1 MRGLMQDQ
9 ALTVDKILDHAKN
22 WHGHVEVVSRS
33 VEGPIV
39 RTTYGQI
46 HGRAKRVSNLLLQLG
61 VTLGDRVATLAWNT
75 ARHMEAWYGIMS
87 IGAVCHTLNP
97 RLHPEQ
103 IAWIINHAED
113 KIIFVDL
120 TFVPILEAILAQCPT
135 VEHVVVMTD
144 QSHMPGF
151 KIHGVPSMKWGAA
164 HCYETAIAGQ
174 SEQCAWGGFDENTA
188 CGLCYTSGTTGDPKG
203 VLYSHRSNVIHCLV
217 GLQKDVLGMSGV
229 DTVLPVV
236 PMFHANAWGTA
247 FACPAVGAKMVMPG
261 SKMDGASIYELLD
274 GEQVT
279 FSAAVPTVWQMLL
292 AELDAKSLKLP
303 HLTKVVIGGSACPES
318 LIRGF
323 KERYDVDVLHA
334 WGMTET
340 SPLGTLGSPNA
351 RVAKLSYDEQMPY
364 KLKQG
369 RPPFG
374 IEMKLTDDE
383 GRKLP
388 HDGSTFG
395 HLMVKGPFV
404 VGQYFKGAGG
414 TILDV
419 EGFFDTGDVA
429 TIDPEGF
436 MQITDRAK
444 DVIKSGGEWISTI
457 DIENIAMGHPKAELA
472 AVIGILH
479 PKWDERPLL
488 LVKLK
493 PGETAT
499 KEEFIDFLSGKIAK
513 WWTPDDVVFVD
524 DIPLGATGKID
535 KKVLRARFA
544 DYVLPEVPLMA
555 AMAAAAATPSM
566 ALRSE
571 PDPLI
576 HAPEP
581 AAPEA
586 PETADPFEAAAA
598 GAEAEGLGFPAAA
611 ETPQAEAA
619 PEDGPEEG
627 NVAGAADDIPDVA
640 EAEKAPD
647 VREDLD
653 ASVQS
658 LLADPADPPAPEPV
672 AKAVP
677 GPAPIAEALIAGAA
691 AAVAGGMMFTRDDT
705 QREEPLKV
713 TPVREPPPEP
723 RTDAP
728 QAEGSRAE
736 VSATPYTPSGDASSP
751 TPDLIPEGDL
761 PLTWTPGASEPPRTE
776 HVAGRKKADRED
788 VPDALPSMPGMTPL
802 GAAVAAIGEPALV
815 RNQVE
820 RAQDPAAAEA
830 MAFPASLKSS
840 DSSFAA
846 SDEPPL
852 SFTPLP
858 AGGRK
863 PVKPKTG
870 LIDHLLTL
878 TVALAFAPALIVLV
892 GAAGMWL
899 HQWDWREG
907 YQSVLTEGP
916 AANLGW
922 APAAAMVSL
931 LVSFVGLLIAA
942 IAGWK
947 RYWRKAL
954 LAVFVTL
961 VSLAGFAGLAWWEA
975 QSPRIHD
982 VATDWSEPLLFTD
995 TIMSARGPD
1004 ANIVEPNPVVPL
1016 DAGTFAGRP
1025 IAEINSET
1033 CSAARPA
1040 MVSLQP
1046 AQAFAAIKAAMLAE
1060 GLTIVTDDVRA
1071 GRLEAT
1077 ATSLLYRFKDDV
1089 AVRVRAQGVGSRIDI
1104 RSISRVGATDMGAN
1118 CRRIGRLTAALNP

>member
-22 WHGHVEVVSRS
+22 WHGDREVVSRS

-39 RTTYGQI
+39 RTTYAQI

-75 ARHMEAWYGIMS
+75 ARHMEAWYGIMG

-113 KIIFVDL
+113 RVIFVDL
-120 TFVPILEAILAQCPT
+120 TFVPILEAILAQCPS

-151 KIHGVPSMKWGAA
+151 KIHGVPAMKWGGA
-164 HCYETAIAGQ
+164 HCYETAIGGQ
-174 SEQCAWGGFDENTA
+174 SENCAWGGFDENTA

-203 VLYSHRSNVIHCLV
+203 VLYSHRSNVLHALV
-217 GLQKDVLGMSGV
+217 GLQKDVLGMSAT

-261 SKMDGASIYELLD
+261 SKMDGASIHELL
-274 GEQVT
+274 ETEEVT

-292 AELDAKSLKLP
+292 AELDAKGASLP
-303 HLTKVVIGGSACPES
+303 HLGKVVIGGSACPES
-318 LIRGF
+318 IIRGF

-369 RPPFG
+369 RPPYG

-383 GRKLP
+383 GKQLP
-388 HDGSTFG
+388 HDGHTFG

-404 VGQYFKGAGG
+404 VGEYFKGAGG
-414 TILDV
+414 QILDP

-457 DIENIAMGHPKAELA
+457 DIENIAMGHPKAVNA
-472 AVIGILH
+472 AVIGVAH

-488 LVKLK
+488 LVQLK

-499 KEEFIDFLSGKIAK
+499 KEEFIEFLTGKIAK
-513 WWTPDDVVFVD
+513 WWMPDDVVFVD
-524 DIPLGATGKID
+524 SIPLGATGKID
-535 KKVLRARFA
+535 KKVLRAQFA
-544 DYVLPEVPLMA
+544 DYRLPEVPLMA
-555 AMAAAAATPSM
+555 AMAAAAAAAPSM
-566 ALRSE
+566 ALRAE
-571 PDPLI
+571 PSPVL

-581 AAPEA
+581 PAPEA
-586 PETADPFEAAAA
+586 PTTSEAADPFEEAAV
-598 GAEAEGLGFPAAA
+598 GAEAEDLGSPAAA
-611 ETPQAEAA
+611 GPQAEEADEPEAVA
-619 PEDGPEEG
+619 PEAENRVETLVTQPVES
-627 NVAGAADDIPDVA
+627 AA
-640 EAEKAPD
+640 
-647 VREDLD
+647 
-653 ASVQS
+653 
-658 LLADPADPPAPEPV
+658 EPV
-672 AKAVP
+672 AKPA
-677 GPAPIAEALIAGAA
+677 APIAEALIAGAA
-691 AAVAGGMMFTRDDT
+691 AAAGGMLFTRDEAHRD
-705 QREEPLKV
+705 EPLKIE
-713 TPVREPPPEP
+713 PVREPPPAPKPEAPKAEAAKVEAPKVEAKAAEP
-723 RTDAP
+723 AP
-728 QAEGSRAE
+728 VPHAAE
-736 VSATPYTPSGDASSP
+736 PPPAS
-751 TPDLIPEGDL
+751 DVIPEGDL
-761 PLTWTPGASEPPRTE
+761 PLTWTPGGAAEPPRTE
-776 HVAGRKKADRED
+776 HVAAKPKKGED
-788 VPDALPSMPGMTPL
+788 DIPAPLPSMPDMTPL
-802 GAAVAAIGEPALV
+802 GAVPAAVAGATLV
-815 RNQVE
+815 KSQIE
-820 RAQDPAAAEA
+820 RPKASDDGL
-830 MAFPASLKSS
+830 AFPASLKSS
-840 DSSFAA
+840 ASTIA

-863 PVKPKTG
+863 KVKQKSG
-870 LIDHLLTL
+870 LADHFLTIAL
-878 TVALAFAPALIVLV
+878 ALAFAPVLIVLV
-892 GAAGMWL
+892 GIAGMWAGA
-899 HQWDWREG
+899 WDWRDG
-907 YQSVLTEGP
+907 YQSVLTAGP
-916 AANLGW
+916 APNLGW
-922 APAAAMVSL
+922 APAAALVSVL
-931 LVSFVGLLIAA
+931 TSFVGLLVAA

-947 RYWRKAL
+947 RHWKKAL
-954 LAVFVTL
+954 LAVFVTAA
-961 VSLAGFAGLAWWEA
+961 SLGGFAGLAWWEA

-982 VATDWSEPLLFTD
+982 VATDWSEPLLFTGA
-995 TIMSARGPD
+995 IMSARGPD

-1033 CSAARPA
+1033 CPGARPA
-1040 MVSLQP
+1040 IVSMQP
-1046 AQAFAAIKAAMLAE
+1046 AQAFAAIKAAVAAE
-1060 GLTIVTDDVRA
+1060 GLAIVTDDPRS

-1077 ATSLLYRFKDDV
+1077 ATSLVYRFKDDV
-1089 AVRVRAQGVGSRIDI
+1089 VVRVRPQGIGSRIDI
-1104 RSISRVGATDMGAN
+1104 RSISRVGAGDMGAN
-1118 CRRIGRLTAALNP
+1118 CRRIGRLTQALAPAA